1 MIVAYKFGAW
11 RVSFLRDCEAAKKL
25 FEAFVDS
32 RLPRESVTLLAD
44 GLTGKVWKIE
54 FCGRTYVLKHDLRKR
69 HRFEFLVQ
77 SFFCGSNATR
87 LLRKLDGAAD
97 GESGEH
103 PAVRVF
109 LAADK
114 IRYRCVLESF
124 VLMEFVRGKGVNL
137 MRDGKSVY
145 GKACADAIRWLHA
158 RDLVHGDVHPGNFIV
173 EDGSGRVRVIDIS
186 GKRATAYQRGF
197 DKFRVGR
204 EFGVRLDAKPGFWE
218 RLARAHSLYR
228 ERKKAKKAKKQ
239 SDSAEPL

>member
-1 MIVAYKFGAW
+1 
-11 RVSFLRDCEAAKKL
+11 
-25 FEAFVDS
+25 
-32 RLPRESVTLLAD
+32 
-44 GLTGKVWKIE
+44 
-54 FCGRTYVLKHDLRKR
+54 
-69 HRFEFLVQ
+69 
-77 SFFCGSNATR
+77 
-87 LLRKLDGAAD
+87 
-97 GESGEH
+97 
-103 PAVRVF
+103 
-109 LAADK
+109 
-114 IRYRCVLESF
+114 
-124 VLMEFVRGKGVNL
+124 MEFVRGKGVNL
-137 MRDGKSVY
+137 IRDGKSVY